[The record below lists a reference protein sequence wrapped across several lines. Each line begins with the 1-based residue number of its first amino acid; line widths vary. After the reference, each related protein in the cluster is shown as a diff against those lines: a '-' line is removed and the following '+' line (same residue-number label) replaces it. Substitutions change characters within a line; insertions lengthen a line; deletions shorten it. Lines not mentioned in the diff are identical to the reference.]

1 MSAYIGVIGFV
12 VLFGLVWGLLR
23 YEFEMPRLVALSFG
37 GLVFGLGVVGA
48 VAGQLAGI
56 GSLSGLSGVA
66 VGVTVTLPMLLALV
80 S

>member
-1 MSAYIGVIGFV
+1 MGAYIGAVGFV
-12 VLFGLVWGLLR
+12 VLFGLVWILLR
-23 YEFEMPRLVALSFG
+23 YEFEMPRLVALTFG
-37 GLVFGLGVVGA
+37 ALVVGVGVIGAA
-48 VAGQLAGI
+48 VGQLAGI